1 VLVIDRSMGT
11 LVVEEGKS
19 SSLIVGGS
27 SAGIGAVLIAI
38 GVVRGEYLMIAVG
51 AVLLFYGVK
60 ALLFSRA
67 HMHRFDRL
75 RRKVVIEARGLLKT
89 ERREIAFADIADI
102 VVEKAGRRNPP
113 SLYIHYVMR
122 GGERI
127 PWAESYDG
135 AKEETLE
142 CARAARE
149 MLELPPLIMDPG

>member
-1 VLVIDRSMGT
+1 MLVTERSMGT

-27 SAGIGAVLIAI
+27 SAGIGAVLNAI
-38 GVVRGEYLMIAVG
+38 GVVKGEYLMIAIG
-51 AVLLFYGVK
+51 AVFLFYGVK

-67 HMHRFDRL
+67 HTHRFDRL
-75 RRKVVIEARGLLKT
+75 RRKVVIEAQGLWKT
-89 ERREIAFADIADI
+89 ERREIPFEDIADI

-149 MLELPPLIMDPG
+149 VLGLPPLIMDPG